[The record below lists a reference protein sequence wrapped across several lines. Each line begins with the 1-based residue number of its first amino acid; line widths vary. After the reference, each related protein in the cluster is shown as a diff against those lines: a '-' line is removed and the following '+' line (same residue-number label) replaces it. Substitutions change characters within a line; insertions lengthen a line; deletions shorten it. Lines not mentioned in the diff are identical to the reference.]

1 VKHDPLQFV
10 ADSALANELALTL
23 LIQTLA
29 KFHPEITGDYLNA
42 LDTALTAREI
52 PSAGAKQNIAE
63 LREWIAKLPRPA
75 SVN

>member
-1 VKHDPLQFV
+1 VNDQFV
-10 ADSALANELALTL
+10 IDSAVANELALRL
-23 LIQTLA
+23 LIQTLI

-52 PSAGAKQNIAE
+52 PFEGAKRNIVE
-63 LREWIAKLPRPA
+63 LRAWIASLPKPT